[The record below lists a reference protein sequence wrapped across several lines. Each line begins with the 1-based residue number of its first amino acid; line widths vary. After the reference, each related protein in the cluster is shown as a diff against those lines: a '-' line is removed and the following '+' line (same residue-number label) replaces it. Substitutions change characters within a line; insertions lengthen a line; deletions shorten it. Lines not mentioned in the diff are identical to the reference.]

1 MAEPDHTG
9 GERQVT
15 VPVRSAPLRR
25 RRKDTNRPSTDD
37 TPAADKVADTG
48 TTGGEVTEDT
58 TVDDTVAGETVAEDA
73 VAEHTVAGE
82 TVADTGAE
90 ETAADVAAIEVPPG
104 ERSPVALTESD
115 DDVAAGDADTV
126 EANLSYRQRRQRRQA
141 TTGESG
147 PGGVTRSSAL
157 KRRSDRPIG
166 WLVAGLLSVVVI
178 IALLVTAAV
187 FAIGLNRIDHRN
199 DLRAEYSQ
207 FAQQMTVSMTSLNP
221 KNVDAA
227 LKTMQDKTSGTA
239 QQRLSQSMS
248 QVVSLVREQNL
259 EVASTVLSDA
269 VTKAT
274 DSDGSVIVVY
284 GWQMKPEDPKEETI
298 VQTFRWRIDITRING
313 ELKMTN
319 FEWVT

>member
-1 MAEPDHTG
+1 M
-9 GERQVT
+9 T

-25 RRKDTNRPSTDD
+25 RRKDTNRSAADDEVTAGTVTDD
-37 TPAADKVADTG
+37 KVTVG
-48 TTGGEVTEDT
+48 QVTEDT
-58 TVDDTVAGETVAEDA
+58 GADEKVTDAGAA
-73 VAEHTVAGE
+73 
-82 TVADTGAE
+82 
-90 ETAADVAAIEVPPG
+90 ETAAADLADIEQTPD
-104 ERSPVALTESD
+104 ERTPVVLTESD
-115 DDVAAGDADTV
+115 GAESDGDADTV

-141 TTGESG
+141 SAARPA

-187 FAIGLNRIDHRN
+187 FAIGVNRLDHRN

-259 EVASTVLSDA
+259 EVASSVLSDA

-284 GWQMKPEDPKEETI
+284 GWQMKPENPKEETI